1 MNKVYSTSYEAKT
14 VENRVRNLKKEEQK
28 MLKKINDAQ
37 REAHKMNL
45 IREAN
50 N

>member
-1 MNKVYSTSYEAKT
+1 
-14 VENRVRNLKKEEQK
+14 

-37 REAHKMNL
+37 RETHKMNL

-50 N
+50 NKRYQDLAEIRAA

>member
-1 MNKVYSTSYEAKT
+1 
-14 VENRVRNLKKEEQK
+14 

-37 REAHKMNL
+37 RETQKMNL

-50 N
+50 NKRYKDLADLRAA